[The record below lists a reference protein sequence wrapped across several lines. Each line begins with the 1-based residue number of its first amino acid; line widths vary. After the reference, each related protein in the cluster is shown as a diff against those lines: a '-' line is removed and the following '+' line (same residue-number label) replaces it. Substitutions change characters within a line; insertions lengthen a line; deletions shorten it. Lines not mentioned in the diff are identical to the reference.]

1 MEGANTEG
9 ANTEGANTEGATTD
23 GSVACAEDGAP
34 AARGAV
40 TARRSASGA
49 EHEATT
55 SRIARE
61 L

>member
-1 MEGANTEG
+1 MEG

-23 GSVACAEDGAP
+23 GSVAFAEDGAS

-40 TARRSASGA
+40 TASRRSASGA